1 MGTDFSIKP
10 VGAPVVTTLVQPAG
24 QAANDGVATQLP
36 PSQTVTAAEA
46 GGAVRNDPPSTG
58 DSLSRQAYVDSD
70 AASIVYQV
78 VDNRTSLVVKQ
89 FPDEAMLR
97 RRAYFRTLDLMKI
110 EREQTAATDRRA

>member
-10 VGAPVVTTLVQPAG
+10 VGAPVVTTFVQPAG
-24 QAANDGVATQLP
+24 SAADDGVATQLP
-36 PSQTVTAAEA
+36 PSQTVTAAA
-46 GGAVRNDPPSTG
+46 SSAAVRNDAPSSG
-58 DSLSRQAYVDSD
+58 DTLSRQAYVDSD

-97 RRAYFRTLDLMKI
+97 RRAYFRALDLVKI
-110 EREQTAATDRRA
+110 ERGQTPATDRRA